1 MEKQLPSMHEAMG
14 SISALDKAGVTLYAC
29 NLSTG
34 EVGAGR
40 SGFEFILSQI
50 ANFLLAWAT

>member
-1 MEKQLPSMHEAMG
+1 MGKQLPSMHEAMD
-14 SISALDKAGVTLYAC
+14 SISALDKAGVALHAY

-40 SGFEFILSQI
+40 SGFKFILSQT

>member
-1 MEKQLPSMHEAMG
+1 MPSVHEAIG
-14 SISALDKAGVTLYAC
+14 SISALDKAGVALYAY

-50 ANFLLAWAT
+50 ANFLAWAT